1 MAFTCHP
8 SPYCVFCVCCIISSL
23 GVKAE
28 LKRCLVHICFISWSP
43 GTYRTFL
50 NTLQLNC
57 SQIPVKLFKV
67 VGLTLT
73 SSLWKQITWT
83 CSYLLTNNCHR
94 LEELMF
100 SFQKLVV
107 RGDSFHTS
115 GGKSHLNC
123 RLKNKSLA
131 FYGLTF

>member
-1 MAFTCHP
+1 MALTCHP
-8 SPYCVFCVCCIISSL
+8 SPYCGFCIISSL

-43 GTYRTFL
+43 GTYCTFL

-73 SSLWKQITWT
+73 SSLWKQITLT
-83 CSYLLTNNCHR
+83 RSHLLTSNCHS
-94 LEELMF
+94 LVKLML
-100 SFQKLVV
+100 SFQKIVV
-107 RGDSFHTS
+107 RGDNFHPS

-123 RLKNKSLA
+123 VLKIKVRRFTA
-131 FYGLTF
+131 